1 MSTAFSDT
9 APAPRWIVDRWQ
21 ISEVSGQRT
30 DIRGPVFAVASNR
43 SMADVRERKT
53 DVKDPKTDNRF

>member
-1 MSTAFSDT
+1 MA
-9 APAPRWIVDRWQ
+9 
-21 ISEVSGQRT
+21 